1 MKNEKSFFLFTNQ
14 MTDANKKL
22 LGKLLI
28 VSLVVILIQVM
39 IGGITRLTG
48 SGLSMTDWNIIL
60 GVFPPINEA
69 QWLEEFAQYKASP
82 QYIKLN
88 TGMSLSDFKFIY
100 FWEWF
105 HRVWGRI
112 GFTFLFGLFAFFT
125 FTKRLDL
132 TNFFRFGIL
141 LFLYLIQGLLGWW
154 MVKSGL
160 VDNPYVS
167 HYRLAS
173 HLVLAIINFAFV
185 LWWVVKLLI
194 AEKENVDASGSNFKM
209 YAWLSSLLI
218 FVQIIFGAFMSG
230 LKIAGR
236 YPSWPDMNGVFIPE
250 TIFSMTPWYTNFLEN
265 AATIQFTHRGLAY
278 LLVIILV
285 IYFFKAKSL
294 KANNIFSNALYAL
307 PVILLIQVILGIAT
321 VLTASGDKV
330 MVGLGSAHQV
340 VGLILLSTV
349 LFLNFQ
355 LKENN

>member
-1 MKNEKSFFLFTNQ
+1 MQAKDKT
-14 MTDANKKL
+14 L

-28 VSLVVILIQVM
+28 FALFVILVQVM

-60 GVFPPINEA
+60 GVMPPLGEA

-82 QYIKLN
+82 QYQKLN
-88 TGMSLSDFKFIY
+88 EGMILSEFKFIY

-112 GFTFLFGLFAFFT
+112 GFVVLLGILAFFS
-125 FTKRLDL
+125 FTKKIDK
-132 TNFFRFGIL
+132 TNFLRFGVL
-141 LFLYLIQGLLGWW
+141 LFLYLCQGLLGWW

-173 HLVLAIINFAFV
+173 HLLLAITLFSFM
-185 LWWVVKLLI
+185 LWWTVQLFVSQEQRLSVKGFNGFAWFSVALL
-194 AEKENVDASGSNFKM
+194 V
-209 YAWLSSLLI
+209 L
-218 FVQIIFGAFMSG
+218 QIVFGAFMSG

-236 YPSWPDMNGVFIPE
+236 YPSWPDMNGSMIPE
-250 TIFSMTPWYTNFLEN
+250 TIFSMSPFYQNFLEN

-278 LLVIILV
+278 ILLVVLL
-285 IYFFKAKSL
+285 IYFAKARKFEAHGLFKKIL
-294 KANNIFSNALYAL
+294 NFL
-307 PVILLIQVILGIAT
+307 PLVLLVQVALGIFT
-321 VLTASGDKV
+321 VITASGDTV
-330 MVGLGSAHQV
+330 SVGLGAAHQV
-340 VGLILLSTV
+340 TGLILLSTV

-355 LKENN
+355 LNGKEI